1 MVAVTKDRLWL
12 TLLSCLV
19 TAVIFC
25 AGLYFLAIRGGA
37 SFALAALWVG
47 TTFGVSVIALGCG
60 LRVLRDPQSQPW
72 SNPRLSTRVYF
83 WIATGVVVPV
93 LACILNLGASFI
105 AAIVLM
111 MIQAAGLPVTRLA
124 EPLSWIAAA
133 ISLAC
138 ASGAWWVIW
147 KQYKASLNKDER

>member
-1 MVAVTKDRLWL
+1 
-12 TLLSCLV
+12 
-19 TAVIFC
+19 
-25 AGLYFLAIRGGA
+25 
-37 SFALAALWVG
+37 VG
-47 TTFGVSVIALGCG
+47 RYDFWGFRYCFGVGWITRAAGPAIATL
-60 LRVLRDPQSQPW
+60 VQPEAEHW
-72 SNPRLSTRVYF
+72 GF
-83 WIATGVVVPV
+83 WIATGVAVPV
-93 LACILNLGASFI
+93 LACILNLGTSFI

-138 ASGAWWVIW
+138 ASAAWWVIW